1 MTLLERLTADLP
13 EGFEFSNQER
23 EFIAMA
29 EAQQADIER
38 LEAVLAIQET
48 FVDGSMGNQRLN
60 FLFAEL
66 RQMRNTRSL
75 ILSRVKIP
83 ADDLIPAKGKT
94 ANGRWK
100 V

>member
-13 EGFEFSNQER
+13 KGYEFSNQEL
-23 EFIAMA
+23 EQIAMV
-29 EAQQADIER
+29 EAQQSDIER
-38 LEAVLAIQET
+38 LEKTLAEQET

-83 ADDLIPAKGKT
+83 SESQPLHSKT

>member
-1 MTLLERLTADLP
+1 MTLLERLTADIP
-13 EGFEFSNQER
+13 EGYEFSNQDR
-23 EFIAMA
+23 EYIAMA
-29 EAQQADIER
+29 EAQQRDIDR
-38 LEAVLAIQET
+38 LEAVLAEQET
-48 FVDGSMGNQRLN
+48 FVNGSMGNQRLN

-75 ILSRVKIP
+75 ILARVKIP
-83 ADDLIPAKGKT
+83 GDAPSSSTSKA